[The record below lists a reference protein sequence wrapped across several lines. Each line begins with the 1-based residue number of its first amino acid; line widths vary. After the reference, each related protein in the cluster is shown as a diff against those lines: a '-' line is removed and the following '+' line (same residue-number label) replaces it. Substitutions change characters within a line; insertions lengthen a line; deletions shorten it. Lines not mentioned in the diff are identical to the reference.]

1 MHVTGCSGAHDIP
14 SAPSRK
20 KKCGR
25 KAEEGREGCGEAY
38 PLLDS
43 CGGRPNNG
51 TRRVRRSFKRPTMED
66 ARGEPIPAEEW
77 IKRAWEKVENEER
90 KMLVEGIDDPAD
102 EGGNRWV
109 GGGGT
114 SPARGGRRK
123 KEERAE

>member
-1 MHVTGCSGAHDIP
+1 MQDV
-14 SAPSRK
+14 
-20 KKCGR
+20 
-25 KAEEGREGCGEAY
+25 
-38 PLLDS
+38 
-43 CGGRPNNG
+43 
-51 TRRVRRSFKRPTMED
+51 
-66 ARGEPIPAEEW
+66 RGEPILAEEW

>member
-1 MHVTGCSGAHDIP
+1 MTFLV
-14 SAPSRK
+14 RRQE

-51 TRRVRRSFKRPTMED
+51 AQRVRRSFKRPTMED

-77 IKRAWEKVENEER
+77 IKRAWEKVENKER
-90 KMLVEGIDDPAD
+90 KMLVEGIDDPAA
-102 EGGNRWV
+102 EGGDRWL

>member
-1 MHVTGCSGAHDIP
+1 MSRGAA
-14 SAPSRK
+14 APMTFPVRRQG

-51 TRRVRRSFKRPTMED
+51 ARRVRRSFKRPTMED

-77 IKRAWEKVENEER
+77 IKRAWGKVENEER
-90 KMLVEGIDDPAD
+90 KMLVEGIDDPAA
-102 EGGNRWV
+102 EGGDRWGD
-109 GGGGT
+109 GGGNEP
-114 SPARGGRRK
+114 SSWRK
-123 KEERAE
+123 KKERRES